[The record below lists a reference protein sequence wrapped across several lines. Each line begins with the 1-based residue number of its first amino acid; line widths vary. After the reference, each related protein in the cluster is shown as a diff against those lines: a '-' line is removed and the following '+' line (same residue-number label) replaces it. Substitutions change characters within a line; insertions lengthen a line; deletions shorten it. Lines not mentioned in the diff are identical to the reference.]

1 MRDHEHNEYTQLPLA
16 HLEFLAHLVL
26 VLQEK
31 DRSDNSKLK
40 KEANLINAEIKWRER
55 HTKVLLSQ
63 LP

>member
-1 MRDHEHNEYTQLPLA
+1 MRDHEHNEYTQLSLA

-31 DRSDNSKLK
+31 DRSENDKLAR
-40 KEANLINAEIKWRER
+40 EAKLINAEIKWRER